1 MLSASSI
8 FQEIKSDPDAFRF
21 FVSVAA
27 KGETQGGWEN
37 GRIAELLDDEVL
49 RPKVLRHGEDESKH
63 GRIFRRLLEQRG
75 LRCVEVAPEADYCMH
90 LERWG
95 IGLSHRRLETSK
107 PLSEE
112 EVISYL
118 VHSRVTEQRAAEEVD
133 LMVKLFGDD
142 PDIGPAVRMIADD
155 EINHLSYC
163 HEELLRLSAEGWE
176 EYIRRMLEAYAKAEI
191 KAYRKTS
198 LAFVDRMADIL
209 SWNPLKKGLLKLGV
223 HAKYFI
229 ERLVT
234 WRRMVRLAPPV
245 RPGALG

>member
-8 FQEIKSDPDAFRF
+8 FDEIKNDPDAFRF

-37 GRIAELLDDEVL
+37 GRIAELLDDDDL
-49 RPKVLRHGEDESKH
+49 RPKVERHGEDESKH

-75 LRCVEVAPEADYCMH
+75 LDCVEVAPEADYCMH

-95 IGLSHRRLETSK
+95 IGLSHRRLEQEDR
-107 PLSEE
+107 LSPE
-112 EVISYL
+112 EVIAYL
-118 VHSRVTEQRAAEEVD
+118 AHSRVTEQRAAEEVD
-133 LMVKLFGDD
+133 MMVKLFGED

-163 HEELLRLSAEGWE
+163 HEELLRLSREGWSDF
-176 EYIRRMLEAYAKAEI
+176 IRRMLERYAKAEI

-198 LAFVDRMADIL
+198 LAFVDHMGRIL
-209 SWNPLKKGLLKLGV
+209 SWNPVKKGLLKLGV
-223 HAKYFI
+223 HIKYII
-229 ERLVT
+229 ERLIT

-245 RPGALG
+245 RPGAMG